1 MNNTTENARGKIP
14 FNPTERFAS
23 ILTENMLF
31 TAGSLDA
38 LGKKPAFQKHT
49 DNVIKTEEGVKF
61 LSEPTMVSIH
71 MAEISN
77 HSENNEDDNVFLF
90 FIEDS
95 LESQHQTRLSRVARV
110 CKSDVG
116 GSTIMRNRFV
126 SFLKARLDCPFGDV
140 GAAALVQDVFFL
152 RDKNNI
158 KNSLF
163 YATFISN
170 KNPSSTCSQSAV
182 CAYRLSDIRHVFT
195 GGLVSRS
202 PSGSWTTVTEPF
214 PPLYLHTCIN
224 DEMRAKGVRTSR
236 DLPEKTLEF
245 VKLYTVIE
253 KNVTPITGKPLLV
266 RSTAQFSKIVVD
278 KVTSLDGQQHSVMF
292 ISNNSGWVQKAVWS
306 DDDGGRIIEE
316 LQLFQDPQPI
326 RFLQLSS
333 RSGQLYSTTRTA
345 VVQLSV
351 RDCSR
356 YTSCIDCL
364 IARDPY
370 CGWNRRTG
378 LCAAVAG
385 ASNLSMI
392 QNLIDGDFGICPSY
406 YLPKQITD
414 IQLTLDVAQFLPCSP
429 DTNFPIIWN
438 FSGSILEPS
447 PRHILLS
454 QGLILTPSFTDQGFY
469 TCETVEVVKGR
480 EHRKAMIQYNVK
492 VSVCGETLILAM
504 VTSILAL
511 LCVLCLLFYIYVYWK
526 QKTPNRVGSSSVS
539 DDSSE
544 QSGSCDCG
552 SDPDTKKIIITGKE
566 KRRKSII

>member
-1 MNNTTENARGKIP
+1 MLYTAGSINFLGLIKNFQRHGKNALKTEEKHSWLSDPDMISIHLAEISKISKTNEDDSMLLFLTENAVEERHRLRLSRVVRVCKSDLGGLRTLQKKWTSFLKAHLDCP
-14 FNPTERFAS
+14 FGGMPSQSLVEDVFLLRNEKNLLDSVFYATFTSNLETSSSCSQSAVCAYKLSDIQQVFKGNFLTMTDSGCWVKYTEEVPNPYP
-23 ILTENMLF
+23 ENMLF

-214 PPLYLHTCIN
+214 PPLYLHT
-224 DEMRAKGVRTSR
+224 V
-236 DLPEKTLEF
+236 
-245 VKLYTVIE
+245 
-253 KNVTPITGKPLLV
+253 
-266 RSTAQFSKIVVD
+266 STK
-278 KVTSLDGQQHSVMF
+278 
-292 ISNNSGWVQKAVWS
+292 
-306 DDDGGRIIEE
+306 
-316 LQLFQDPQPI
+316 
-326 RFLQLSS
+326 
-333 RSGQLYSTTRTA
+333 TRT
-345 VVQLSV
+345 
-351 RDCSR
+351 
-356 YTSCIDCL
+356 I
-364 IARDPY
+364 
-370 CGWNRRTG
+370 
-378 LCAAVAG
+378 
-385 ASNLSMI
+385 
-392 QNLIDGDFGICPSY
+392 
-406 YLPKQITD
+406 
-414 IQLTLDVAQFLPCSP
+414 
-429 DTNFPIIWN
+429 
-438 FSGSILEPS
+438 
-447 PRHILLS
+447 
-454 QGLILTPSFTDQGFY
+454 
-469 TCETVEVVKGR
+469 
-480 EHRKAMIQYNVK
+480 
-492 VSVCGETLILAM
+492 
-504 VTSILAL
+504 
-511 LCVLCLLFYIYVYWK
+511 
-526 QKTPNRVGSSSVS
+526 
-539 DDSSE
+539 
-544 QSGSCDCG
+544 
-552 SDPDTKKIIITGKE
+552 
-566 KRRKSII
+566 